1 MPYLRRYKNALIG
14 SAAFLIFSELLGFFA
29 TTLVR
34 DAIDSIDPEIE
45 TLFSVKTYAALI
57 LGAACLQAGAR
68 FVSRYMMGWSS
79 SRIEYAMRNRFFEHL
94 LTLDPAYFARQN
106 VGDLLARAV
115 NDLNAVRLM
124 LGRTLIFAASAALR
138 IPIGLAFLFS
148 IDWRLA
154 LASLVPFLALPPVM
168 ARMSTRIHTYFEQ
181 IQEQFAQMNSMARE
195 SFTGVRIVKAYLR
208 EESEARRFSEM
219 NDVYVKRNQRL
230 IQFESLIFPI
240 ILFIPGVSA
249 AIALWLGGWGVASR
263 AITFGQFTQFNY
275 ILIMLTFPM
284 AIFGFTWSS
293 AQRAAA
299 SMGRLSEILSASPT
313 VSDAEQI
320 QLPEPSIQGEIAFR
334 NLTFRYDEEDER
346 PPALLDVNLRI
357 PAGTTAAVVGPTG
370 SGKSSLVSLIPR
382 LRQADEG
389 SVLIDGRDVRSYS
402 LEHLRSHIGFVQ
414 QESFLFSDSVADNLR
429 FGDPEADSEAM
440 KNAAEAAHLLQEIEG
455 FSDGFDTELGERG
468 ATVSGGQRQRTSIA
482 RALLRKP
489 RILILDDAFASVD
502 THTEEAILHNLR
514 GGLADTTVV
523 MISHRVST
531 VKDADKIFVLDEGR
545 LVEEGTHEELIAQG
559 GFYANLHEKQRLQ
572 DELAEL

>member
-1 MPYLRRYKNALIG
+1 MLIG
-14 SAAFLIFSELLGFFA
+14 SAAFLIVSELLGFFA
-29 TTLVR
+29 TALVR
-34 DAIDSIDPEIE
+34 DAIDSLNPDIE
-45 TLFSVKTYAALI
+45 TRFTVKTYAAFI
-57 LGAACLQAGAR
+57 LGTACLQAGSR
-68 FVSRYMMGWSS
+68 FASRYMMGWSS
-79 SRIEYAMRNRFFEHL
+79 SRIEYAMRNRFFGHL
-94 LTLDPAYFARQN
+94 LTLDSAYFARQN

-115 NDLNAVRLM
+115 NDLNAVGGL
-124 LGRTLIFAASAALR
+124 LARTLMFGASAALR
-138 IPIGLAFLFS
+138 MPLGLAFLIA
-148 IDWRLA
+148 IDWRLTLAA
-154 LASLVPFLALPPVM
+154 LAPFVALPPVI
-168 ARMSTRIHTYFEQ
+168 ARLSTRIQTLFEQ

-195 SFTGVRIVKAYLR
+195 SFIGVRIVKAYRR
-208 EESEARRFSEM
+208 EESESRRFSNM
-219 NDVYVKRNQRL
+219 NDEYVKRNQRL
-230 IQFESLIFPI
+230 IQLESFIFPI
-240 ILFIPGVSA
+240 IRFIPGVSA
-249 AIALWLGGWGVASR
+249 AIALWLGGWSVASG

-275 ILIMLTFPM
+275 ILMMLTFPM
-284 AIFGFTWSS
+284 AVFGFTWSS

-299 SMGRLSEILSASPT
+299 SMGRLNEILSASPT
-313 VSDAEQI
+313 VSDGGQI
-320 QLPEPSIQGEIAFR
+320 PLPEPSIQGEIAFR

-346 PPALLDVNLRI
+346 PPALVDVNLRI

-402 LEHLRSHIGFVQ
+402 VEHLRSHIGFVQ
-414 QESFLFSDSVADNLR
+414 QEAFLFSDSVADNLR
-429 FGDPEADSEAM
+429 FGDPEASREAM
-440 KNAAEAAHLLQEIEG
+440 KNAVDAAHLLQEIEG

-514 GGLADTTVV
+514 GGLVDTTVI

-545 LVEEGTHEELIAQG
+545 LVEEGTHEELIAQD

>member
-1 MPYLRRYKNALIG
+1 MPYLRRYQNVLIG

-34 DAIDSIDPEIE
+34 DAIDSLNPDIE
-45 TLFSVKTYAALI
+45 TRFAVKTYAAFI
-57 LGAACLQAGAR
+57 LGAACLQAGSR
-68 FVSRYMMGWSS
+68 FASRYMMGWSS

-94 LTLDPAYFARQN
+94 LTLDSAYFARQN

-115 NDLNAVRLM
+115 NDLNAVRDL
-124 LGRTLIFAASAALR
+124 LARTLMFGASAALR
-138 IPIGLAFLFS
+138 MPLGLAFLLA
-148 IDWRLA
+148 IDWRLT
-154 LASLVPFLALPPVM
+154 LAALVPFAALPPVI
-168 ARMSTRIHTYFEQ
+168 ARISTRIQTFFEQ

-195 SFTGVRIVKAYLR
+195 SFIGVRIVKAYRR
-208 EESEARRFSEM
+208 EESESRRFSSM
-219 NDVYVKRNQRL
+219 NDEYVKRCQRL
-230 IQFESLIFPI
+230 IKLESLIFPV
-240 ILFIPGVSA
+240 ILFLPGMSA
-249 AIALWLGGWGVASR
+249 AVALWLGGWGVASG

-275 ILIMLTFPM
+275 ILMMLTFPM

-299 SMGRLSEILSASPT
+299 SMGRLNEILSASPT
-313 VSDAEQI
+313 VNDSGQI
-320 QLPEPSIQGEIAFR
+320 QPPEPSIQGEIAFR
-334 NLTFRYDEEDER
+334 NLTFRYDEQDER
-346 PPALLDVNLRI
+346 PPALVDVNLRI

-402 LEHLRSHIGFVQ
+402 MEHLRSHIGFVQ
-414 QESFLFSDSVADNLR
+414 QEAFLFSDSVADNLR
-429 FGDPEADSEAM
+429 FGDPEASREAM
-440 KNAAEAAHLLQEIEG
+440 KNAVDAAHLLQEIEG

-514 GGLADTTVV
+514 GGLVDTTVV

-545 LVEEGTHEELIAQG
+545 LVEEGTHEELIAQD